1 MDLCYQ
7 HDIGICWDRAG
18 QYSSETVSSN
28 KIIEIFLS
36 FKTLRILYLQVPT
49 IILLSS
55 TPKHILPLLVISQF
69 AGTSLWFVGNAVLP
83 ELKQS
88 FHLSQY
94 AVSLVTSAVMLGFIA
109 GTLVFAFFSLADRFS
124 PVKLFFISSLLG
136 ALTNSAVVWF
146 ATGDSSLFTLRFLT
160 GFFLAGIYPVG
171 MKIAADWYEKGLGKA
186 LGYLLGA
193 LVLGTAFPHLLKNR
207 DFELPWKSVLYITSV
222 IAIAG
227 GSLMLLM
234 GDGPF
239 RKRSGGFRWDAIG
252 KIFSSKKWRQ
262 AAFGYFGHMW
272 EVYSFWGFV
281 PLIIELYSQKN
292 GTQLNI
298 YLLSFI
304 SIAIGAVGSVIGG
317 FLSGPIGSAKVAAYA
332 LLISGICCFISPFSY
347 SFPSFIFILLLLVW
361 GLTVVPDSPQF
372 STLVAQYAP
381 EELRGTALTIYN
393 SIGFAITTISLFVI
407 DRLFHSSGFFG
418 GQNTFAL
425 LGLGALAGLPS
436 TIRLIKNK

>member
-1 MDLCYQ
+1 MTATE
-7 HDIGICWDRAG
+7 I
-18 QYSSETVSSN
+18 N
-28 KIIEIFLS
+28 K
-36 FKTLRILYLQVPT
+36 KV
-49 IILLSS
+49 
-55 TPKHILPLLVISQF
+55 LPVIVLSQF

-83 ELKQS
+83 ELKQTLN
-88 FHLSQY
+88 LSQY

-146 ATGDSSLFTLRFLT
+146 ATDGNSLFFFRFLT

-171 MKIAADWYEKGLGKA
+171 MKIAADWYEKRLGKA
-186 LGYLLGA
+186 LGFLVGA

-207 DFELPWKSVLYITSV
+207 DFDLPWKSVMYVTSIV
-222 IAIAG
+222 ALFG
-227 GSLMLLM
+227 GLIMLLFV
-234 GDGPF
+234 GDGPY

-262 AAFGYFGHMW
+262 SAFGYFGHMW

-281 PLIIELYSQKN
+281 PLMIGLYAQKN
-292 GTQLNI
+292 GAQLDI
-298 YLLSFI
+298 SFLSFLAI
-304 SIAIGAVGSVIGG
+304 SIGAIGSVIGG
-317 FLSGPIGSAKVAAYA
+317 YLSGKIGSAKVAMGS

-347 SFPSFIFILLLLVW
+347 SFPAFLFISLLLIW

-381 EELRGTALTIYN
+381 EELKGTALTIYN
-393 SIGFAITTISLFVI
+393 SIGFAITTISLYVI
-407 DRLFHSSGFFG
+407 DYLFHSPLFFG
-418 GQNTFAL
+418 RENTFAL
-425 LGLGALAGLPS
+425 LGLGALVGLPS
-436 TIRLIKNK
+436 TIRLIKNR

>member
-1 MDLCYQ
+1 LTE
-7 HDIGICWDRAG
+7 IKI
-18 QYSSETVSSN
+18 N
-28 KIIEIFLS
+28 K
-36 FKTLRILYLQVPT
+36 KV
-49 IILLSS
+49 
-55 TPKHILPLLVISQF
+55 LPVIVLSQF

-83 ELKQS
+83 ELKES
-88 FHLSQY
+88 LHLSQY

-146 ATGDSSLFTLRFLT
+146 VTDGNTLFLFRFLT

-207 DFELPWKSVLYITSV
+207 DFELPWRSVLHITSA
-222 IAIAG
+222 IAIFG
-227 GSLMLLM
+227 GIIMLLFV
-234 GDGPF
+234 GDGPY
-239 RKRSGGFRWDAIG
+239 RKSSGSFRWDAFG

-272 EVYSFWGFV
+272 EVYSFWGFL
-281 PLIIELYSQKN
+281 PLMIELYDKKN
-292 GTQLNI
+292 ELHLNI
-298 YLLSFI
+298 PFLSFI
-304 SIAIGAVGSVIGG
+304 VIAIGAIGSVAGG
-317 FLSGPIGSAKVAAYA
+317 YISEKIGSAKVAIGS
-332 LLISGICCFISPFSY
+332 LLISGICCFISPLSY
-347 SFPSFIFILLLLVW
+347 SLPLFLFVLLLLIW

-393 SIGFAITTISLFVI
+393 SIGFAITTISLYVI
-407 DRLFHSSGFFG
+407 DRVFHSTSSLASE
-418 GQNTFAL
+418 NTFAL
-425 LGLGALAGLPS
+425 LGLGAVFGLPS
-436 TIRLIKNK
+436 AIRLIKNK

>member
-1 MDLCYQ
+1 M
-7 HDIGICWDRAG
+7 A
-18 QYSSETVSSN
+18 EFKPN
-28 KIIEIFLS
+28 K
-36 FKTLRILYLQVPT
+36 KV
-49 IILLSS
+49 
-55 TPKHILPLLVISQF
+55 LPVIVLSQF

-88 FHLSQY
+88 LHLSQY
-94 AVSLVTSAVMLGFIA
+94 AVSLVTSAIMLGFIG

-136 ALTNSAVVWF
+136 ALTNAAVVWF
-146 ATGDSSLFTLRFLT
+146 VTDGTSLFVFRFLT
-160 GFFLAGIYPVG
+160 GVFLAGIYPVG

-186 LGYLLGA
+186 LGFLLGA

-222 IAIAG
+222 VAVIG
-227 GSLMLLM
+227 GLLM
-234 GDGPF
+234 ILIVGDGPY
-239 RKRSGGFRWDAIG
+239 RKRSGGFRWNAIG

-272 EVYSFWGFV
+272 EVYSFWGFL
-281 PLIIELYSQKN
+281 PLMIELYSQKN
-292 GTQLNI
+292 NLTLNI
-298 YLLSFI
+298 SFLSFLA
-304 SIAIGAVGSVIGG
+304 IAIGAIGSVAGG
-317 FLSGPIGSAKVAAYA
+317 YLSAKMGSAKVAIWS

-347 SFPSFIFILLLLVW
+347 SFPVFLFITLLLIW

-393 SIGFAITTISLFVI
+393 SIGFAITTISLYVI
-407 DRLFHSSGFFG
+407 DRIFHSAGFLG
-418 GQNTFAL
+418 SENTFAL
-425 LGLGALAGLPS
+425 LGLGAVVGLPS
-436 TIRLIKNK
+436 ALRLIRNR